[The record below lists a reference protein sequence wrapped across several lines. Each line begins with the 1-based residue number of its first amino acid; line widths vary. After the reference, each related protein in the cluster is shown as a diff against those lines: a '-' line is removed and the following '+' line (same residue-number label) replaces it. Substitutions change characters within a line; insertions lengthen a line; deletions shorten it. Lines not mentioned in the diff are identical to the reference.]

1 MRRSS
6 IFCVIILGVMAAYTG
21 LYYVRSL
28 RGVTFGFA
36 DDFVLYITGPAEEFR
51 RWYFVDL
58 PFQRRISG
66 DWFTESGG
74 QLRITK
80 EGHVAFSF
88 AEYEGEVAA
97 KIVGISPWA
106 GYQPTGLLGYFE
118 HNGEPHAIE
127 IFIQEDGFSSQR
139 DEVVISRT
147 VSRVVKG
154 VSRECWVAASSSLL
168 KKNSRRGTFQTN

>member
-1 MRRSS
+1 
-6 IFCVIILGVMAAYTG
+6 MAAYTG
-21 LYYVRSL
+21 LYYVRIW

-36 DDFVLYITGPAEEFR
+36 DAFVLYITRPVEEFR
-51 RWYFVDL
+51 RWHFVDL

-74 QLRITK
+74 HLRITK
-80 EGHVAFSF
+80 EGHIAFTL
-88 AEYEGEVAA
+88 AEYEGDVAA

-106 GYQPTGLLGYFE
+106 GYQPTGLYGKFE

-127 IFIQEDGFSSQR
+127 VFFQEDELSPQR
-139 DEVVISRT
+139 DEVVVSRT

-154 VSRECWVAASSSLL
+154 VSREYWRAAYSSLL
-168 KKNSRRGTFQTN
+168 KKNSR